1 MNEFV
6 KINSDDIFK
15 EALEIVEN
23 ELGETLAEGDE
34 RKLFLRGLMPILV
47 AIKNNINDSANQYQ
61 HPH

>member
-47 AIKNNINDSANQYQ
+47 AIK
-61 HPH
+61 